1 MVVRKRRWV
10 VVVVLLCLPLLWWGR
25 AGEVRRGSTTL
36 VTAYYK
42 VNLGIMVHG
51 AWCIAHGVWVMV
63 LGS

>member
-42 VNLGIMVHG
+42 VN
-51 AWCIAHGVWVMV
+51 
-63 LGS
+63 